1 MRISLVAALLA
12 ATSLG
17 ACMGPEGNPN
27 GSPYANEPGGTIAVK
42 PEVLGMASYDPY
54 AQAAPFSDMQMGQP
68 AVNPAP
74 TPPLDLTTRG
84 ARPAQQ
90 GPSTMRPPR

>member
-1 MRISLVAALLA
+1 MRFALAAAALLA

-42 PEVLGMASYDPY
+42 PETVGMVSYNPY
-54 AQAAPFSDMQMGQP
+54 ATPAAAEPH
-68 AVNPAP
+68 AP
-74 TPPLDLTTRG
+74 RCTLR
-84 ARPAQQ
+84 ARVRRF
-90 GPSTMRPPR
+90 G